1 MKIKRHFRLGSLLV
15 SLFFA
20 SLASAED
27 RWPALPEGYTT
38 LTDLEGVGGGNNN
51 AQIYA
56 PASDGQTFEL
66 NVVKRWYGV
75 TNNSTTNAARLHITS
90 WVVAAVEENLTLTIN
105 SQVTGEGSIGYSVNN
120 NRNYNLTFA
129 GDMSY
134 FYGDFYNGEKDGGV
148 ITERA
153 NSGFNLTFNGTQTAD
168 TAPTWATS
176 ASGHGAIDLGDRN
189 LTYNFT
195 SAGSTPGV
203 ALINNS
209 YIDVQ
214 NATLGGDAA
223 YSISSDFT
231 ADLLTL
237 NNGNHTTLSGSSIT
251 IDTVAINTGS
261 TLNIGSTEGAGFSAG
276 STLGSLQMA
285 AGSTLHINIAEI
297 SLSSLQASGAVTV
310 STASATEATISA
322 LSFADSASTLTLA
335 SGSTLTLGGTISFS
349 NKEQITAQGTL
360 SFAADVL
367 FDINAV
373 DLSQWEHNV
382 DTNTY
387 TLQLFS
393 GAGVTGFE
401 SLTEDNLIYDAKDLF
416 DIRFDADGSIYYT
429 LASMDFESVTGDGIW
444 GETAIDGL
452 VFSNGQGVN
461 FTADAAL
468 DISGSVTSAQIIVDA
483 GKTLTLSQHTDG
495 GTLHSPLIQLQGT
508 LALSED
514 GILTEESVIHFR
526 SGGTLK
532 LGNNVTLNS
541 SITSVGGAAM
551 QFDVTDA
558 TATLT
563 QQLTGSTSMSVTGNG
578 SLNLS
583 GALLAGASTTT
594 IAAGSTLRIGSGSNS
609 TDLKNIRGAGTLIFA
624 GNHGS
629 TRLDV
634 NEFTG
639 AIELVEGATGLRLS
653 SNQGS
658 GTRFSLENTSSSA
671 VAVSLYGTADPGTN
685 GLMLNKLEGNIN
697 FSASGDHGTN
707 DYERNHVDLE
717 MSADHRWTG
726 TWASTGTNNG
736 YLVVGSAGATRHTFT
751 ITQGQKD
758 NTNDGRWNR
767 LEIDHAKVVFEE
779 SAEWKG
785 AIKFD
790 HSDAVLELKG
800 NSITFDTD
808 ERSDQMANFQSSA
821 EGHGEIIVNV
831 GAANTVT
838 INQTNNSDND
848 DDYNSGSNAYSGAIT
863 VQSGTLVLEAA
874 NAFDHV
880 DSVTVHSNATLNMN
894 NVVHNNNVH
903 MQGGTFTKADEW
915 TGNLTLAANAAA
927 SVTNSHIATNTIALG
942 ADATLSLQNSM
953 IGAGKLSGTSNNTVN
968 LHDSGI
974 VFDADTITFATPP
987 SSAPASAE
995 PSGTARELEQI
1006 TDTSLET
1013 MLLVTLNTSWTDVE
1027 SLNVS
1032 GDLYLELNLT
1042 DEQFALFDSRVLT
1055 TGVAFALQNDPNIT
1069 LDMSGLETVY
1079 LGLKSG
1085 DRYELHSSQKYATE
1099 VGSVQYMIVVPV
1111 PEPSTG
1117 VMSLLA
1123 LTTLLARR
1131 RRRS

>member
-15 SLFFA
+15 SLFFS

-27 RWPALPEGYTT
+27 RWPALPDGTTT
-38 LTDLEGVGGGNNN
+38 LIDLEGVGGGDNNK
-51 AQIYA
+51 AIYEA
-56 PASDGQTFEL
+56 ASNDQTFEL

-75 TNNSTTNAARLHITS
+75 TNNRTTNAARLHITS
-90 WVVAAVEENLTLTIN
+90 WVVAAVEDNLTLTIN
-105 SQVTGEGSIGYSVNN
+105 SQVTGEGSIGYSVDNN
-120 NRNYNLTFA
+120 KNYNLTFA

-134 FYGDFYNGEKDGGV
+134 FYGDFYNGEKEGGV

-176 ASGHGAIDLGDRN
+176 ASGRGAIDLGDRN

-223 YSISSDFT
+223 YSISSTFT

-237 NNGNHTTLSGSSIT
+237 NNGNNTTLSGSSIS
-251 IDTVAINTGS
+251 IGTVAINAGS
-261 TLNIGSTEGAGFSAG
+261 TLTIGSSAGAGFSAG
-276 STLGSLQMA
+276 STLDSLQMA
-285 AGSTLHINIAEI
+285 AGSTLHINIEEI

-310 STASATEATISA
+310 STASSAAATISGI
-322 LSFADSASTLTLA
+322 SFADSASTLSLA

-349 NKEQITAQGTL
+349 NKEQILSSGTL
-360 SFAADVL
+360 DFAADVL

-373 DLSQWEHNV
+373 DLSQWQHDV

-401 SLTEDNLIYDAKDLF
+401 SLTEDNLIYDAKNLF
-416 DIRFDADGSIYYT
+416 DIQFAEGGSIYYT
-429 LASMDFESVTGDGIW
+429 LASMDFGSVAGDGIW
-444 GETAIDGL
+444 GEAAIDRL

-461 FTADAAL
+461 FKADAELA
-468 DISGSVTSAQIIVDA
+468 ISGSVISAQIIVDA

-508 LALSED
+508 LELSED
-514 GILTEESVIHFR
+514 GILTDESAIHFR

-594 IAAGSTLRIGSGSNS
+594 IAAGSTLRIGSGSDS

-629 TRLDV
+629 TRLNV
-634 NEFTG
+634 NDFTG
-639 AIELVEGATGLRLS
+639 AIELVEGATGLRLN

-671 VAVSLYGTADPGTN
+671 VAVSLYGTAGPGTN

-697 FSASGDHGTN
+697 FSASSDHTTT
-707 DYERNHVDLE
+707 YERNHVDLE

-726 TWASTGTNNG
+726 TWASTGSNNG

-848 DDYNSGSNAYSGAIT
+848 DDYNSGTNAYSGAIT

-942 ADATLSLQNSM
+942 ADATLSLQNST

-995 PSGTARELEQI
+995 PSGTARVLEQI

-1013 MLLVTLNTSWTDVE
+1013 MLLVTLNTSWTDIE

-1055 TGVAFALQNDPNIT
+1055 TGVAFALQNDPSIT
-1069 LDMSGLETVY
+1069 LDMSELETVY